1 MNTSWSTEDRPIR
14 IAMLSLHSSPLAELG
29 GEIAGGMNVF
39 LREVNR
45 ELGRMGHHLDVFTR
59 RDHPNKPA
67 VVEIDE
73 GVRLIHLSAGP
84 AESRSRDQISRH
96 IPQMTQALMEWP
108 ADAYDVI
115 HAHYW
120 VSGVAGRSWSAGSGT
135 PFVQMFHTMERTKRR
150 LLGDL
155 HIENARRSSEE
166 DSLGRSADMLTVGSR
181 RDRDSLVSDYG
192 IPAGK
197 IHIVPGGVNPDV
209 FFPQDQAVARTR
221 AGLPKGR
228 VVLFVGRIEPVKGL
242 ETLIQALT
250 LLRRQEGD
258 HCNWNLVIIGGSPHP
273 AQNGD
278 PRKNGMLASGAD
290 EQSYPG
296 KIRKLIDDLGMSD
309 RVTFLGSK
317 PQKVLADYYAAA
329 DCCVFPSRYETFG
342 LAVIEAL
349 ACGAMVVASD
359 VGGYPRMMAQE
370 RAGLLVPAGDGHA
383 LAKALD
389 RVCAESALR
398 EDLRRRAPAVGRRFA
413 WEDTARKLQE
423 VYRSLIDNRPGLGR
437 TQNDKGSRRGIAIH
451 G

>member
-1 MNTSWSTEDRPIR
+1 
-14 IAMLSLHSSPLAELG
+14 
-29 GEIAGGMNVF
+29 MNVF
-39 LREVNR
+39 LREVSR
-45 ELGRMGHHLDVFTR
+45 ELGRMGHRLDVFTR
-59 RDHPNKPA
+59 RDHPDQPA

-84 AESRSRDQISRH
+84 AASRSRNQISRH

-120 VSGVAGRSWSAGSGT
+120 ISGAAGRAWTAGSGI
-135 PFVQMFHTMERTKRR
+135 PLVQMFHTMERTKRR

-155 HIENARRSSEE
+155 HIEDTRRSGEE
-166 DSLGRSADMLTVGSR
+166 DSLGRSADALTVGSR
-181 RDRDSLVSDYG
+181 RDRDSLASDYR

-209 FFPQDQAVARTR
+209 FFPQDQAVAQTR
-221 AGLPKGR
+221 ADLPKGR

-242 ETLIQALT
+242 ETLIRALT

-273 AQNGD
+273 AHSQNGG
-278 PRKNGMLASGAD
+278 RRENGMPASEAD
-290 EQSYPG
+290 EQTYPG

-317 PQKVLADYYAAA
+317 PQQVLADYYAAA

-349 ACGAMVVASD
+349 SCGAMVVASD

-389 RVCAESALR
+389 QVCAESALR

-413 WEDTARKLQE
+413 WKDTARRLLE
-423 VYRSLIDNRPGLGR
+423 VYQSLIDNRPGFVGR
-437 TQNDKGSRRGIAIH
+437 ARNDDGSRRGTAIH